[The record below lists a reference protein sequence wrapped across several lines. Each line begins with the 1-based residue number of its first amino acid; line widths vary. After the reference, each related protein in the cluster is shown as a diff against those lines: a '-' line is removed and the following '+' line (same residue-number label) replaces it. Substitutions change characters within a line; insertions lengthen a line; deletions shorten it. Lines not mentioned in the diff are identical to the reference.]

1 MMQKLAAGGNLQR
14 MLQYRNRHT
23 EKGIVMDLRH
33 KTLFVTG
40 GSRGIG
46 LAIARRCAA
55 DGANIV
61 IAAKTATENPKLP
74 GTIHSAAAEIEAAG
88 GQCLPLQVDIRDERQ
103 VESAVAAAAE
113 RFGGIDILVNNAS
126 AISLTDTASTPVRRY
141 DLMMG
146 VNARGTFVVTQACL
160 PHLRDSAAAGRNPH
174 VLTLSPPLNMDAKW
188 FAPHLAY
195 TMAKYGMSMCVLGH
209 AEEFRPLGIAVNAL
223 WPRTAIAT
231 AALQMIPGIEPEHCR
246 TAEIMADAAHL
257 VLTADAATTSGNFF
271 IDDEVL
277 ARAGVTD
284 LDKYSVVP
292 GSRALMPDLFL

>member
-1 MMQKLAAGGNLQR
+1 MTLKDR
-14 MLQYRNRHT
+14 
-23 EKGIVMDLRH
+23 
-33 KTLFVTG
+33 TLFITG

-46 LAIARRCAA
+46 LAIAKRCAA

-61 IAAKTATENPKLP
+61 IAAKTVAANPKLP
-74 GTIHSAAAEIEAAG
+74 GTIHTAAAEIEAAG

-103 VESAVAAAAE
+103 VADAVAAAVE
-113 RFGGIDILVNNAS
+113 RFGGIDVVVNNAS
-126 AISLTDTASTPVRRY
+126 AINLTNTGSTPIRRF

-146 VNARGTFVVTQACL
+146 VNARGTFLVTQACL
-160 PHLRDSAAAGRNPH
+160 PHLKQSAAAGRNPQ

-188 FAPHLAY
+188 FAPHVAY

-209 AEEFRPLGIAVNAL
+209 AEEFRSDGIAVNAL

-246 TAEIMADAAHL
+246 KPEIMADAAYL
-257 VLTADAATTSGNFF
+257 VLTAEAKSNTGNFF

-277 ARAGVTD
+277 CEAGVTD
-284 LDKYSVVP
+284 LDKYAVVP
-292 GSRALMPDLFL
+292 GSKSFMPDLFL